1 MEEGQYKIEIIPGES
16 LNSTDWD
23 SFVLSSPEGTLYCI
37 YEYASAVAPGWQ
49 CLRVY
54 DTGEEL
60 IAAMP
65 LLQKKK
71 FGITYSLQPLMTQT
85 WGILFKEIK
94 TKNTYELY
102 SYKRKILIEIVQCLK
117 GKSHI
122 FEYNFSPEFEYPLP
136 FYWDNYLIKVKYT
149 YQIRPEY
156 KIPVKYSP
164 ATIRQLSKAK
174 KADLILKISNS
185 VESISEL
192 YTNYPTNVRINID
205 VLTKLININSNALNI
220 KIYEVENREGKVL
233 AAGIFGYYN
242 SLVVYLGGAFE
253 KREKGMEFAMTF
265 LMDHVINEAM
275 EKNYIFDFEGSM
287 IEPVE
292 RFFRGFGAV
301 PVPYLQISKGLFSKQ
316 FKKLSWL
323 K

>member
-1 MEEGQYKIEIIPGES
+1 MEEGHYNIELIPGDS
-16 LNSTDWD
+16 LDAKSWD
-23 SFVLSSPEGTLYCI
+23 SFVLSSPQGSLYCI
-37 YEYASAVAPGWQ
+37 HGYANAVAPGWE

-85 WGILFKEIK
+85 WGILFKEK
-94 TKNTYELY
+94 QFKNSYEYY
-102 SYKRKILIEIVQCLK
+102 SYKRKVLVEIVRFLK

-136 FYWDNYLIKVKYT
+136 FYWDNYLLKVKYT
-149 YQIRPEY
+149 YQIKPEN

-164 ATIRQLSKAK
+164 ATIRQLSKAQ
-174 KADLILKISNS
+174 KADLILKVSNS
-185 VESISEL
+185 VNSISEL
-192 YTNYPTNVRINID
+192 YKNYPTSVRINSDI
-205 VLTKLININSNALNI
+205 LSKLININSNALNI
-220 KIYEVENREGKVL
+220 KIYEVENKEGKVL
-233 AAGIFGYYN
+233 AAGIIGYFN
-242 SLVVYLGGAFE
+242 SIVVYLGGAFE

-265 LMDHVINEAM
+265 LMDHVINEAK

-292 RFFRGFGAV
+292 RFFRGFGAI

-316 FKKLSWL
+316 LKKLTWL